1 MYKIAIIGGG
11 VVGGLI
17 ARAMAKYEGSLV
29 ILEKESDVAMG
40 QSKANSGIV
49 HAGYDPEPGSLKA
62 HLNVRGSQM
71 MEQVCRELDVKYRK
85 NGTLVVGFDDDDMK
99 RLTELLERGRENG
112 VEGLELIDGETVRK
126 MEKNLSENIV
136 GALYAPTGAVV
147 CPYELTLHSIGNAM
161 DNGAKLIT
169 EFEVAGIDR
178 RTCETQGGEFYEI
191 HAADGRTVEAQY
203 VVNCAGIHSDEV
215 SRLVCESNF
224 FITPRRGQY
233 LLLDKEAGD
242 MVSATIFR
250 TPTRMG
256 KGVLAARTVDGNIL
270 LGPTSEDVE
279 DKEDKAVTAEG
290 MASVISRE
298 YEFFDSLP
306 MDKVIT
312 QFTGLRAH
320 GSTGDFIIEIPLPGF
335 INCAGIESPGL
346 SASPAIA
353 EMVENML
360 IKAGAAGKVKPDYE
374 PKVKGII
381 RFKEMTFQ
389 EKNRLIAE
397 RPQYGRVVCRCEEIT
412 EGEIIDAIRRNPQAR
427 DVDGV
432 KRRTR
437 AGMGRCQGGFCMPS
451 VAEILSEEL
460 GIPFEQV
467 TKSGEGSEIT
477 FGRTKTGGEK

>member
-169 EFEVAGIDR
+169 EF
-178 RTCETQGGEFYEI
+178 
-191 HAADGRTVEAQY
+191 
-203 VVNCAGIHSDEV
+203 
-215 SRLVCESNF
+215 
-224 FITPRRGQY
+224 
-233 LLLDKEAGD
+233 
-242 MVSATIFR
+242 
-250 TPTRMG
+250 
-256 KGVLAARTVDGNIL
+256 
-270 LGPTSEDVE
+270 
-279 DKEDKAVTAEG
+279 
-290 MASVISRE
+290 
-298 YEFFDSLP
+298 
-306 MDKVIT
+306 
-312 QFTGLRAH
+312 
-320 GSTGDFIIEIPLPGF
+320 
-335 INCAGIESPGL
+335 
-346 SASPAIA
+346 
-353 EMVENML
+353 
-360 IKAGAAGKVKPDYE
+360 
-374 PKVKGII
+374 
-381 RFKEMTFQ
+381 
-389 EKNRLIAE
+389 
-397 RPQYGRVVCRCEEIT
+397 
-412 EGEIIDAIRRNPQAR
+412 
-427 DVDGV
+427 
-432 KRRTR
+432 
-437 AGMGRCQGGFCMPS
+437 
-451 VAEILSEEL
+451 
-460 GIPFEQV
+460 
-467 TKSGEGSEIT
+467 
-477 FGRTKTGGEK
+477 

>member
-49 HAGYDPEPGSLKA
+49 HAGYDPEPGSLKVY
-62 HLNVRGSQM
+62 LNVRGSQM

-191 HAADGRTVEAQY
+191 HATDGRTVEAQY

-224 FITPRRGQY
+224 SITPRRGQY

-256 KGVLAARTVDGNIL
+256 KGVLATRTVDGNIL
-270 LGPTSEDVE
+270 LGPTSEDIE